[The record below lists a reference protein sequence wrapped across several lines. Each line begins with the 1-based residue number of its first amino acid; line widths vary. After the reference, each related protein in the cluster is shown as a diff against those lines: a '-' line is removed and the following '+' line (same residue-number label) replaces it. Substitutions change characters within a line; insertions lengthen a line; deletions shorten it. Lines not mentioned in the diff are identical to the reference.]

1 MSRSGRR
8 FSVQLKSE
16 KSVDEICLLRL
27 SRSAIGLSPRYNHS
41 ITTVSSN
48 IDHIGRYIKCKT
60 KRLGKHFSSPSSSS
74 DWINRSEWRS
84 DTQRRWSMATQKIK
98 NLLAVSDAL
107 SSTAREKQRQRN
119 MSIEQKSIFLDKF
132 STRERRSSGASL
144 VNRKP
149 ADLTV
154 DWSSNISSTE
164 LKELYADLRESK
176 TNISNNVH
184 MKFHISPENKYLNF
198 LKILF
203 EPYSSFIYFWSW
215 ILMSAI
221 HYNSWIIILRVAFP
235 EAQIRYQY
243 LWFSFDYMADF
254 IYLVD
259 LLVSSKMSFLE
270 NGLYVND
277 VKRVMLCYLKSKQFL
292 LDMLSLLPLDIMYI
306 WFPFNPIL
314 RSPKLIKYY
323 KVFTA
328 KRVLESMTNFPN
340 LFRGVFWLHI
350 MFLLMHWNACFFF
363 IISKYEGFGSNDWV
377 YPQLEGI
384 HHHLVHRYIKCMYW
398 STVVLTTIGES
409 SIPETTIE

>member
-154 DWSSNISSTE
+154 DW
-164 LKELYADLRESK
+164 
-176 TNISNNVH
+176 
-184 MKFHISPENKYLNF
+184 
-198 LKILF
+198 
-203 EPYSSFIYFWSW
+203 
-215 ILMSAI
+215 
-221 HYNSWIIILRVAFP
+221 
-235 EAQIRYQY
+235 
-243 LWFSFDYMADF
+243 
-254 IYLVD
+254 
-259 LLVSSKMSFLE
+259 
-270 NGLYVND
+270 
-277 VKRVMLCYLKSKQFL
+277 
-292 LDMLSLLPLDIMYI
+292 
-306 WFPFNPIL
+306 
-314 RSPKLIKYY
+314 
-323 KVFTA
+323 
-328 KRVLESMTNFPN
+328 
-340 LFRGVFWLHI
+340 
-350 MFLLMHWNACFFF
+350 
-363 IISKYEGFGSNDWV
+363 
-377 YPQLEGI
+377 
-384 HHHLVHRYIKCMYW
+384 
-398 STVVLTTIGES
+398 
-409 SIPETTIE
+409 